1 MAGRGTDIILGG
13 NAEKLIEHACAKL
26 PEEATDAEKQAIAD
40 KIRAEC
46 IQGKEKVL
54 QAGGLMI
61 IGTER
66 HESRRIDNQLRG
78 RCGRQGDPGKSRFFL
93 SLEDDLM
100 RLFGGERIKNLAQR
114 FGMEDG
120 EVIEARL
127 VTRSIRKAQKKVEDR
142 NFEIRKY
149 VIKYDDVMNKQR
161 EVIYR
166 LRNDL
171 LEGENPEEAFK
182 AMAWNVFEDCTQA
195 YLIPKVSPEDWDILG
210 LEVNLFNSFNLRT
223 TVEIPAEGDV
233 EYAIDTIQKDL
244 WKQIEEWYS
253 ERKGLSPT
261 EEYWLALMRYIMLK
275 NVDSK
280 WMDHLLTMDH
290 LKDSIGLRG
299 YGGKDPLQEYQKDG
313 FELFE
318 EMYASLEREIVAR
331 IFRVEIVADQQR
343 PMLKKRKMDI
353 KPQSSAPPP
362 SVGSSRRERRA
373 QEHKKGRKP
382 LYVRNK

>member
-195 YLIPKVSPEDWDILG
+195 YLIPKVSPEDW
-210 LEVNLFNSFNLRT
+210 
-223 TVEIPAEGDV
+223 
-233 EYAIDTIQKDL
+233 
-244 WKQIEEWYS
+244 
-253 ERKGLSPT
+253 
-261 EEYWLALMRYIMLK
+261 
-275 NVDSK
+275 
-280 WMDHLLTMDH
+280 
-290 LKDSIGLRG
+290 
-299 YGGKDPLQEYQKDG
+299 
-313 FELFE
+313 
-318 EMYASLEREIVAR
+318 
-331 IFRVEIVADQQR
+331 
-343 PMLKKRKMDI
+343 
-353 KPQSSAPPP
+353 
-362 SVGSSRRERRA
+362 
-373 QEHKKGRKP
+373 
-382 LYVRNK
+382 